1 MIGNKPS
8 IYNAQSVYN
17 QGGGDGLENPICI
30 DITNSDRNDPCYIN
44 DVGFFVR
51 GTTTNAGFSPKLQI
65 TEFSNIEIN
74 LHVYIPPHSTTGVT
88 GLITKAPTAS
98 HFIQLY
104 YTVSAVGLRINNSFV
119 NEFPK
124 VIVDKESRIK
134 ITYNKTTRYYLIYID
149 DVLLADGTT
158 IDFTGRDI
166 CVAFGFRDGTFGY
179 QPRIGTIY
187 YKEGTNIIV
196 DGRAVFKLK

>member
-1 MIGNKPS
+1 MIENRPG

-17 QGGGDGLENPICI
+17 QGGSDGLENPICI
-30 DITNSDRNDPCYIN
+30 DVTNSDYNDPCYIN
-44 DVGFFVR
+44 NVGFFVR
-51 GTTTNAGFSPKLQI
+51 GTTCNAGISPKLQI
-65 TEFSNIEIN
+65 TEFTNIEIN

-98 HFIQLY
+98 YFIQIY
-104 YTVSAVGLRINNSFV
+104 YTASAVGLRINNSFV

-124 VIVDKESRIK
+124 VIVDKEIRVK
-134 ITYNKTTRYYLIYID
+134 ITYNKTTRYYSIYIN

-166 CVAFGFRDGTFGY
+166 CVAFGFRDGSFSY
-179 QPRIGTIY
+179 HPRIGTIY

-196 DGRAVFKLK
+196 DNKTVFELK

>member
-1 MIGNKPS
+1 MIENKTS

-30 DITNSDRNDPCYIN
+30 DITNSDYKDPCYIN

-51 GTTTNAGFSPKLQI
+51 GANTHAGLSPKLQI
-65 TEFSNIEIN
+65 TDFTSVEIN
-74 LHVYIPPHSTTGVT
+74 LHVYIPPHSTTGDT
-88 GLITKAPTAS
+88 GLISKAPTAS

-104 YTVSAVGLRINNSFV
+104 YNATNVGFRINNSFV
-119 NEFPK
+119 NQLPK
-124 VIVDKESRIK
+124 VIVDKEIRLK
-134 ITYNKTTRYYLIYID
+134 ITYNKNTRLYAIYID
-149 DVLLADGTT
+149 DVIFANGTT

-166 CVAFGFRDGTFGY
+166 CVAFGFRDGTFTY

-196 DGRAVFKLK
+196 DGRAVFEFK